1 MINAAHELQDL
12 MLSVFEYHNGANLLA
27 VDIEIKYVNSA
38 REKWG
43 VDAECKVIIAGYP
56 DTKVFENGYDEIM
69 TTLNIAYDPGYGTQ
83 HVYGTVW
90 FENGIWA
97 TRHEYDGS
105 EGWELHVYPTV
116 PKRVI
121 EIETT
126 NP

>member
-1 MINAAHELQDL
+1 